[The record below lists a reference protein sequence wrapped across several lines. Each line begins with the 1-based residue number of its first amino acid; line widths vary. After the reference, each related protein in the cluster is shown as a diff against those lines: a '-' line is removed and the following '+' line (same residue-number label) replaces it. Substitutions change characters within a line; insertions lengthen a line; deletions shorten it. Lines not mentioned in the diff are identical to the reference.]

1 MIPFEGILF
10 LSFRINSLP
19 SSKTSTRD
27 ITVVFVFVY
36 FSGEISEL
44 QLVSEMLRY
53 CEERNQKKVKIIFRS
68 VKTDY

>member
-27 ITVVFVFVY
+27 ITVVFVVVY

-53 CEERNQKKVKIIFRS
+53 CEERNQKKSKNNIQISKNR
-68 VKTDY
+68 